1 VKPRTH
7 PDAEGRQPGERR
19 KRRLTLL
26 RHRQAE
32 QMARDVQASARSA
45 RGRRP
50 PPATLLLGGGGIV
63 GLVSSGLVVLALTPD
78 TTRDRL
84 ALLFTTGLAVWGL
97 VGLAVLATRRGMPSR
112 QSGLVAYDA
121 IRQGLLVAGCLELN
135 LATRMLD
142 LWTPVVCGLLVGVF
156 AVFEVVTLGRRPA

>member
-1 VKPRTH
+1 MNRGTH
-7 PDAEGRQPGERR
+7 PGAAGRRPRDRR
-19 KRRLTLL
+19 RGRLSLL
-26 RHRQAE
+26 RQHQAE
-32 QMARDVQASARSA
+32 HMAREAQASARSA
-45 RGRRP
+45 GRRRP
-50 PPATLLLGGGGIV
+50 PPAALLLGGGAIV
-63 GLVSSGLVVLALTPD
+63 GLVSSGIVVLMLTPD

-84 ALLFTTGLAVWGL
+84 ALLFATGLAVWGL
-97 VGLAVLATRRGMPSR
+97 VGLAVLVTRRGMPAR
-112 QSGLVAYDA
+112 QSGLVGYDA